1 AIKNVLSANLVM
13 SNNFFS
19 YYLTKFTIDHI
30 SLPMIDIISLDASPK
45 AVSSRQ
51 KMVPVIVSS

>member
-1 AIKNVLSANLVM
+1 M